1 MPALRHVHENAHRII
16 CMSHLN
22 QMGQAFVM
30 YTMENKEW
38 LPYSAV
44 LHTGDYPS
52 NLMIARRG
60 GTNGN
65 WDGLGL
71 LYSQGFCPS
80 PECFYCP
87 SHHGNHDYE
96 QYADRW
102 QKPVPGQSIFAN
114 YHYAGD
120 IEWANKGKRRTLD
133 DGPNFALASDGLR
146 TVGDF
151 NHFDG
156 MNILRGD
163 GSVYWRDDAQDI
175 IKTLPLNDTNPPAE
189 EYTLLWEQLLD
200 HH

>member
-1 MPALRHVHENAHRII
+1 MPIINRRHTFLSRRPDRGVSLIELIVVIAVATLMTGLLMPALRHVHENAHRII

-120 IEWANKGKRRTLD
+120 IEWANKGKRRT
-133 DGPNFALASDGLR
+133 P
-146 TVGDF
+146 
-151 NHFDG
+151 
-156 MNILRGD
+156 
-163 GSVYWRDDAQDI
+163 GSS
-175 IKTLPLNDTNPPAE
+175 
-189 EYTLLWEQLLD
+189 
-200 HH
+200 